1 MGTLMDGIV
10 SVTGNILVF
19 CLVFGMSA
27 TVDTKCF
34 RAQINNAK
42 AIMTGIILQFLLM
55 PFLGFLI
62 VRLLALDYITGLM
75 LLVVTCSPGGSY
87 SNWWCSLF
95 NADLALSVTM
105 TAISTFLSIIMLP
118 FNLYVY
124 TRLAYHYD
132 VVHNVEWAQL
142 FTSIF
147 IVIFAIAA
155 GFCASYHYDDHDF
168 NQNANRL
175 GNFAGAALV
184 VFSLIMANSNSEY
197 QLWDRDWKFYF
208 GVGAPCIMGLLIATG
223 ATTYLWL
230 LAPER
235 VTVSIECCYQN
246 VGIAMSIAA
255 AIFDGDELAQ
265 AIGVPVYY
273 GFVEA
278 VVVSLYCYWAWK
290 NGWTK
295 APTDITLWKA
305 LTTSYEVVSL
315 DEAQSSGS
323 AIQLPPSKPG
333 STKTETG
340 DWDYVEY
347 GDAVKTDKPEQKANA
362 TEEPKKDGG
371 WFSGFMS

>member
-1 MGTLMDGIV
+1 MGEQMEIESTMMSL
-10 SVTGNILVF
+10 TGNVLVF

-34 RAQINNAK
+34 RAQIHNAK
-42 AIMTGIILQFLLM
+42 AIMTGVLLQFLLM
-55 PFLGFLI
+55 PFLGFLL
-62 VRLLALDYITGLM
+62 VKSLDLDYITGLM

-105 TAISTFLSIIMLP
+105 TAISTVLSIFMMP

-124 TRLAYHYD
+124 TRLAYDYD
-132 VVHNVEWAQL
+132 VVHQVEWGKL
-142 FTSIF
+142 FGSIF
-147 IVIFAIAA
+147 IVIIAIGA
-155 GFCASYHYDDHDF
+155 GFYASYHFDSHDF
-168 NQNANRL
+168 NLNANRL

-184 VFSLIMANSNSEY
+184 VFSLIMSNSNSDY
-197 QLWDRDWKFYF
+197 QLWDRDWQFYF
-208 GVGAPCIMGLLIATG
+208 GVGAPCILGLVISTG
-223 ATTYLWL
+223 ITTGLWL

-265 AIGVPVYY
+265 GVGVPVYY

-278 VVVSLYCYWAWK
+278 VVVSCYCIWAWK

-295 APTDITLWKA
+295 APVDASLWKVI
-305 LTTSYEVVSL
+305 TTSYEVMAL
-315 DEAQSSGS
+315 DQAESPDGIQMPTTEKKAASGD
-323 AIQLPPSKPG
+323 G
-333 STKTETG
+333 GE
-340 DWDYVEY
+340 WDYVDY
-347 GDAVKTDKPEQKANA
+347 GDAGK
-362 TEEPKKDGG
+362 EPKSSYIDYEQA
-371 WFSGFMS
+371 